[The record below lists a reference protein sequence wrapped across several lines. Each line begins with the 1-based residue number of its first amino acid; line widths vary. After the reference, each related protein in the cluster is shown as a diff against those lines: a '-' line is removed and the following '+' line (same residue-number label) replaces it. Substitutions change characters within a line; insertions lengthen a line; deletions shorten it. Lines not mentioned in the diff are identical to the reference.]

1 MIFLSTGCIH
11 EVFGD
16 STFVVNLFSVSVN
29 ESGKKMLVL
38 DLRHV
43 NQFVKK
49 QKVKFERVNEALQ
62 YAKKNVYMIKYD

>member
-1 MIFLSTGCIH
+1 MCTGCIH
-11 EVFGD
+11 EVFED
-16 STFVVNLFSVSVN
+16 STFVVNPFSVSVN
-29 ESGKKMLVL
+29 ESGKKRLVL

-49 QKVKFERVNEALQ
+49 QKVKFERMNEALQ

>member
-1 MIFLSTGCIH
+1 M
-11 EVFGD
+11 
-16 STFVVNLFSVSVN
+16 NPFSVSVN
-29 ESGKKMLVL
+29 ESGKKRLVL

-49 QKVKFERVNEALQ
+49 QKVKFERMNEALQ